1 MSTTLI
7 TVLGK
12 GRDNTR
18 TGYREA
24 TYQFEGCEQHK
35 TPYFG
40 LALARHLN
48 PDTLIMLGTAGSMWG
63 VLVENHAIDGE
74 NEELRLEL
82 IEAETE
88 GRVTQELLDRVTPLL
103 KSILGRTI
111 IPRIISSGKYESE
124 QIEIL
129 DVIASAIGKSQNDLH
144 FDLTHGYR
152 HLGMIG
158 FLSSFMLE
166 RLRKQIHVHGL
177 WYGALDM
184 IQNGITPVLRLDGLN
199 AVQKWVSALDKFDAN
214 GDYGIFAPLLEAD
227 GFPKDK
233 AQSLKKAAFAE
244 RTTNVSDA
252 ARYLQAVLLELDAPD
267 TSLNGASALFRE
279 ALKRNL
285 RWARTATLDEQQRL
299 LALRAL
305 ERGDFLRT
313 TILGLEALISRLCLE
328 NDADPLDYKVREEF
342 DKNFQAEIKQEKQR
356 DWKAAA
362 YWELRNLR
370 NAMAHGIPP
379 AQQKLQDLMKND
391 ERLCKELQSILSRL
405 SAEH

>member
-12 GRDNTR
+12 GRDDPK

-24 TYQFEGCEQHK
+24 TYQFSNEDPHK
-35 TPYFG
+35 TAFFG
-40 LALARHLN
+40 LALAEHLK
-48 PDTLIMLGTAGSMWG
+48 PDSIIMLGTAGSMWG
-63 VLVENHAIDGE
+63 VLVEKHAIDGE
-74 NEELRLEL
+74 DEELRLEL

-88 GRVTQELLDRVTPLL
+88 ARVTQEMLNRVAPLL
-103 KSILGRTI
+103 TRILKRSITLRL
-111 IPRIISSGKYESE
+111 IPSGKDASE

-129 DVIASAIGKSQNDLH
+129 DVIASAIGKNQNDLH

-166 RLRKQIHVHGL
+166 RLRKQVNVHGL

-184 IQNGITPVLRLDGLN
+184 TQNGITPVLRLDGLN

-233 AQSLKKAAFAE
+233 AQNLKKAAFAT
-244 RTTNVSDA
+244 RTTNVADA
-252 ARYLQAVLLELDAPD
+252 ARHLQAVLSLLDEPD
-267 TSLNGASALFRE
+267 MLLRGASALFRE
-279 ALKRNL
+279 NLKKNL
-285 RWARTATLDEQQRL
+285 RWARANTLDEQQRL
-299 LALRAL
+299 LALQAL

-328 NDADPLDYKVREEF
+328 NKADPLDYKVREEF
-342 DKNFQAEIKQEKQR
+342 DKKFQIEIKQDKQR
-356 DWKAAA
+356 DWKSDA
-362 YWELRNLR
+362 YWKLKNLR

-379 AQQKLQDLMKND
+379 SYQALQKLMKN
-391 ERLCKELQSILSRL
+391 EEHLAKELQGILSRL
-405 SAEH
+405 SNEH